1 MRKLA
6 RDGDMPHS
14 WHRRRAAVTRRFSI
28 NKKDGH
34 LSFVIEL
41 VRANVRSKAVDMDSG
56 LTHFVFVTF
65 PSQGHINPVVH
76 LARRLAGS
84 AGVLS
89 TFALS
94 ISSYNRMFTN
104 GDVANDGLVAYAPIS
119 DGYDD
124 GIMEESQFNHF
135 MSQLKSVGSRSL
147 SALLDSLAAAGRPA
161 TCVVYTIFV
170 PWAADVARRHGI
182 DSALYW
188 IQPATLF
195 SIYYHYFH
203 SYDAVI
209 AANLHDLSYAVN
221 FPGVPPVRIR
231 DLPSF
236 ITTIVPDDDFYSI
249 FTVLKEL
256 FESLDSETTATM
268 KPKVL
273 MNSFDD
279 LEPDAIAS
287 VVEHFRL
294 FTVGPVVP
302 SWSFTGEAEED
313 KEAAAVRHIRWLDA
327 QEAGSVVYVSFGSYM
342 KLRQRELEELLNG
355 LRESNRPFLWVVRE
369 NNRGELDCQMEE
381 EEAGKGKGMVVEWCD
396 QVKVLAHRAVG
407 CFVTHCG
414 WNSVTE
420 GLVCGVPT
428 VGAPRWSDQKTVATL
443 AEVAWGT
450 GVRAEVD
457 EEGAVTTA
465 ELRRCLEVVM
475 GGGEAGERMRR
486 KAAEWSGRARDAVG
500 DGGSS
505 DRNLRT
511 FVEAIRKGK
520 LRD

>member
-1 MRKLA
+1 
-6 RDGDMPHS
+6 
-14 WHRRRAAVTRRFSI
+14 
-28 NKKDGH
+28 
-34 LSFVIEL
+34 
-41 VRANVRSKAVDMDSG
+41 MDSC

-65 PSQGHINPVVH
+65 PGGQGHINPVVH

-84 AGVLS
+84 AGALS

-94 ISSYNRMFTN
+94 ISCYNRMFTN
-104 GDVANDGLVAYAPIS
+104 GAVANDGLVTYAPIS

-124 GIMEESQFNHF
+124 GIKEESQFNHF

-170 PWAADVARRHGI
+170 PWAADVARRHRI

-203 SYDAVI
+203 NYDVVI
-209 AANLHDLSYAVN
+209 AANLHDPSYVVN

-249 FTVLKEL
+249 FTALKEL

-313 KEAAAVRHIRWLDA
+313 KAEAAAAAVRHIRWLDA
-327 QEAGSVVYVSFGSYM
+327 QEEGSVVYVSFGSYM
-342 KLRQRELEELLNG
+342 KLRQRELEELLKG
-355 LRESNRPFLWVVRE
+355 LRESSRPS
-369 NNRGELDCQMEE
+369 
-381 EEAGKGKGMVVEWCD
+381 
-396 QVKVLAHRAVG
+396 
-407 CFVTHCG
+407 CG
-414 WNSVTE
+414 W
-420 GLVCGVPT
+420 
-428 VGAPRWSDQKTVATL
+428 
-443 AEVAWGT
+443 
-450 GVRAEVD
+450 
-457 EEGAVTTA
+457 
-465 ELRRCLEVVM
+465 
-475 GGGEAGERMRR
+475 
-486 KAAEWSGRARDAVG
+486 
-500 DGGSS
+500 
-505 DRNLRT
+505 
-511 FVEAIRKGK
+511 
-520 LRD
+520 